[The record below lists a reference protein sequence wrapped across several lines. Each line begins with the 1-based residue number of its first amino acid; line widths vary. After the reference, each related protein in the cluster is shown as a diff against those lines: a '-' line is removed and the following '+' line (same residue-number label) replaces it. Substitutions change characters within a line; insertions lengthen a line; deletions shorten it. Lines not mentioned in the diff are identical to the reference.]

1 MFLLSVNWPNN
12 SELYLEQILYLQ
24 KYLKKYSMIQSLL
37 KKLSKQIECIQKH
50 KNWVANRI
58 TYK

>member
-1 MFLLSVNWPNN
+1 MFLLSVNWLNN

-24 KYLKKYSMIQSLL
+24 KYLKKQSMIQSLL
-37 KKLSKQIECIQKH
+37 QKLSKQIECKEKN
-50 KNWVANRI
+50 KNWVAKRI

>member
-12 SELYLEQILYLQ
+12 SDLYLEQILYLQ

-37 KKLSKQIECIQKH
+37 KKLSKQIECIEKN
-50 KNWVANRI
+50 KNWVAKRI